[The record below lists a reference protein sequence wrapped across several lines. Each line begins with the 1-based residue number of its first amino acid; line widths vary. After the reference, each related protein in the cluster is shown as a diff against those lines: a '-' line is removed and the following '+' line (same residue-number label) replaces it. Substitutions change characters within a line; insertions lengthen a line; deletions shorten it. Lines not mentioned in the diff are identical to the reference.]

1 MGNTWLDSH
10 KTSQHSVSHEF
21 INIIGI
27 LNIEVH
33 RFHEAFTY
41 LQEDPDLRP
50 VKTLMHIYQDKHV
63 QPLLQTVSDLFTWNP
78 EINLLEIYDVISVL
92 LPDTHIISKE
102 QMKNSNPMK
111 QIVK

>member
-1 MGNTWLDSH
+1 
-10 KTSQHSVSHEF
+10 
-21 INIIGI
+21 
-27 LNIEVH
+27 
-33 RFHEAFTY
+33 
-41 LQEDPDLRP
+41 
-50 VKTLMHIYQDKHV
+50 MHIYQDKHV

-92 LPDTHIISKE
+92 LPDTPIISKE